1 MVSRAEKKDS
11 LKTRLIEAAK
21 TRIIS
26 GGLEGLRARDI
37 TNDAGC
43 ALGALYT
50 AFADLD
56 ALVIEVNSL
65 TLREI
70 DRAML
75 AALEN
80 IDAPS
85 AQMQVLAA
93 TYLGFARTHE
103 RRWRTLFD
111 LKIPDG
117 KTVPDWYMAD
127 QALLLMRI
135 VGPLRLLQREFTEA
149 ELMIRARTLFA
160 AVHGI
165 VTISLD
171 RRFVGIA
178 SDTLD
183 AELQRFIGLLLKGL
197 GTDQTQFV

>member
-1 MVSRAEKKDS
+1 MTSRAEKKDS

-21 TRIIS
+21 SRIIG

-56 ALVIEVNSL
+56 ALVIEVNAL

-70 DRAML
+70 DQTML
-75 AALEN
+75 DALNGLADPAE
-80 IDAPS
+80 
-85 AQMQVLAA
+85 QMHVLAS
-93 TYLGFARTHE
+93 TYLGFARAHE
-103 RRWRTLFD
+103 KRWRTLFD
-111 LKIPDG
+111 LKIPDE
-117 KTVPDWYMAD
+117 KSVPDWYIAD
-127 QALLLMRI
+127 QALLLTRI
-135 VGPLRLLQREFTEA
+135 VGPLRLLQPEFSET

-171 RRFVGIA
+171 RRFVGIKA
-178 SDTLD
+178 DTLD
-183 AELQRFIGLLLKGL
+183 AELMRFIGLLLKGL
-197 GTDQTQFV
+197 NSEG

>member
-1 MVSRAEKKDS
+1 MASRAEKKDS
-11 LKTRLIEAAK
+11 LKTRLIEATKA
-21 TRIIS
+21 RINS
-26 GGLEGLRARDI
+26 GGLSALRARDI

-65 TLREI
+65 TLRQI
-70 DRAML
+70 DQLML
-75 AALEN
+75 EALEN
-80 IDAPS
+80 IAAPS
-85 AQMQVLAA
+85 AQMHILAA
-93 TYLGFARTHE
+93 TYLAFARTHE
-103 RRWRTLFD
+103 QQWRALFD
-111 LKIPDG
+111 LKIPTG
-117 KTVPDWYMAD
+117 KTVPDWYVAD

-135 VGPLRLLQREFTEA
+135 VGPLRMLQPEFSEA

-171 RRFVGIA
+171 RRFVGITPE
-178 SDTLD
+178 TLD
-183 AELQRFIGLLLKGL
+183 AELERFIGLLLKGFKSEATL
-197 GTDQTQFV
+197 

>member
-1 MVSRAEKKDS
+1 MASRAEKKDS

-21 TRIIS
+21 SRIVA

-56 ALVIEVNSL
+56 ALVIEVNSA

-70 DRAML
+70 DQVML
-75 AALEN
+75 AALDGVE
-80 IDAPS
+80 DAPT
-85 AQMQVLAA
+85 QMQILAA
-93 TYLGFARTHE
+93 TYLAFARTHE
-103 RRWRTLFD
+103 RRWRTLFE
-111 LKIPDG
+111 LKIPEG
-117 KTVPDWYMAD
+117 KTVPEWYIAD
-127 QALLLMRI
+127 QALLLTRI
-135 VGPLRLLQREFTEA
+135 TGPLRLLQPDFTET

-171 RRFVGIA
+171 RRFVGIKA
-178 SDTLD
+178 DTLD
-183 AELQRFIGLLLKGL
+183 AELIRFIGLLLKGL
-197 GTDQTQFV
+197 KSEG

>member
-1 MVSRAEKKDS
+1 MASRAEKKDS

-21 TRIIS
+21 ARIIA
-26 GGLEGLRARDI
+26 GGLESLRARDI

-56 ALVIEVNSL
+56 ALVIEVNSA

-70 DRAML
+70 DQVML
-75 AALEN
+75 AALDGIEE
-80 IDAPS
+80 A
-85 AQMQVLAA
+85 AEQMHVLAA
-93 TYLGFARTHE
+93 TYLAFARTHE

-111 LKIPDG
+111 LKIPEG
-117 KTVPDWYMAD
+117 KPIPDWYIAD
-127 QALLLMRI
+127 QALLLTRI
-135 VGPLRLLQREFTEA
+135 VGPLRLLQPDFTET

-171 RRFVGIA
+171 RRFVGIRA
-178 SDTLD
+178 DTLD
-183 AELQRFIGLLLKGL
+183 TELMRFIGLLLKGL
-197 GTDQTQFV
+197 KSEGR

>member
-21 TRIIS
+21 ARIIA

-56 ALVIEVNSL
+56 ALVIEVNSA

-70 DRAML
+70 DQVML
-75 AALEN
+75 AALEGVN
-80 IDAPS
+80 DA
-85 AQMQVLAA
+85 AEQMHVLAA
-93 TYLGFARTHE
+93 TYLAFARTHE
-103 RRWRTLFD
+103 RRWRTLFE

-117 KTVPDWYMAD
+117 ENVPEWYIAD
-127 QALLLMRI
+127 QALLLTRI
-135 VGPLRLLQREFTEA
+135 VGPLRLLQPDFTET

-171 RRFVGIA
+171 RRFVGIRA
-178 SDTLD
+178 DTLD
-183 AELQRFIGLLLKGL
+183 AELMRFIGLLLKGL
-197 GTDQTQFV
+197 RSET

>member
-1 MVSRAEKKDS
+1 MASRAEKKDS

-21 TRIIS
+21 ARIIA
-26 GGLEGLRARDI
+26 GGLESLRARDI

-56 ALVIEVNSL
+56 ALVIEVNSA

-70 DRAML
+70 DQVML
-75 AALEN
+75 AALDGIEE
-80 IDAPS
+80 A
-85 AQMQVLAA
+85 AEQMHVLAA
-93 TYLGFARTHE
+93 TYLAFARTHE

-111 LKIPDG
+111 LKIPEG
-117 KTVPDWYMAD
+117 KAIPDWYIAD
-127 QALLLMRI
+127 QALLLTRI
-135 VGPLRLLQREFTEA
+135 VGPLRLLQPDFTET

-171 RRFVGIA
+171 RRFVGIRA
-178 SDTLD
+178 DTLD
-183 AELQRFIGLLLKGL
+183 TELMRFIGLLLKGL
-197 GTDQTQFV
+197 KSEG